1 MEIIAK
7 ELSHIDCMALGE
19 VMLRLDPGVDRIRKT
34 DQFRV
39 WEGGG
44 EYNVIQGLSSCF
56 GHKTGIITALV
67 DNEVGHLIAGLV
79 QRAGVSTDWIEWKE
93 HDGIG
98 RSVRNG
104 MYFMERGFGER
115 GAKAVMDRGH
125 TPISQLTVKDIDWDA
140 LFAKAKP
147 RWFHVGGV
155 MAALSESSP
164 SVVEASMIAAKK
176 HGAIVS
182 YDLNY
187 RASLWKDRGGREAAN
202 ACNARLTQKADV
214 LFGIESLPR
223 EVDTLD
229 KEVFSEAL
237 HSMKA
242 RFPNVQLFV
251 TTMRIVKDAS
261 HNDWGGL
268 CLHNGEIFASRDYNN
283 LPIFDRV
290 GGGDAF
296 AAGLIHG
303 LLNDQPMQT
312 CIDLAAA
319 HGALV
324 MSTAGDN
331 SMSSKEEVYA
341 YAGGAGAAANR

>member
-1 MEIIAK
+1 MDIIAK

-34 DQFRV
+34 EQFRV

-56 GHKTGIITALV
+56 RHQTGIITALV
-67 DNEVGHLIAGLV
+67 DNEIGHLIASLI
-79 QRAGVSTDWIEWKE
+79 QRTGVRTDWIEWKE

-98 RSVRNG
+98 QSVRNG
-104 MYFMERGFGER
+104 LYFMERGFGER

-125 TPISQLTVKDIDWDA
+125 TPISQLKATDLDWDA

-155 MAALSESSP
+155 MAALSETSP
-164 SVVEASMIAAKK
+164 DVVAAAMVAAKK
-176 HGAIVS
+176 QGAIVS

-187 RASLWKDRGGREAAN
+187 RASLWKDRGGRDAAN
-202 ACNARLTQKADV
+202 ACNTRLIQHADV
-214 LFGIESLPR
+214 LFGIESLPAP
-223 EVDTLD
+223 VTTLD
-229 KEVFSEAL
+229 KNVFSSAL
-237 HSMKA
+237 KSMQE

-268 CLHNGEIFASRDYNN
+268 CLYKDEIFHSRDYTD

-296 AAGLIHG
+296 AAGLISG
-303 LLNDQPMQT
+303 LLNGESMQT
-312 CIDLAAA
+312 SIDLASA

-324 MSTAGDN
+324 MSTPGDN
-331 SMSSKEEVYA
+331 SMSSKEEVYS
-341 YAGGAGAAANR
+341 YASGGDAAANR